1 MKITAQE
8 EYGLRCALQLARAGA
23 SGSRTIP
30 EIADREGLST
40 AYVAKL
46 LQLLR
51 THGLVRSVR
60 GRSGGYTLGR
70 PSAEIT
76 ISDVLAAMGHQPWDA
91 GGCRRFSGALD
102 VCIHSSG
109 CSIRS
114 LWGVLDTVVDQL
126 LRSVNLA
133 DLLDGGRQAAA
144 RFCIERGEAERPA
157 VAAAVGEN
165 QA

>member
-23 SGSRTIP
+23 SGSLTIP
-30 EIADREGLST
+30 EIADREGLSA

-51 THGLVRSVR
+51 AGGLVRSVR
-60 GRSGGYTLGR
+60 GRSGGFTLGR
-70 PSAEIT
+70 VPAEIAV
-76 ISDVLAAMGHQPWDA
+76 SDVFAAMGHQLWDA
-91 GGCRRFSGALD
+91 GGCSRFSGALD
-102 VCIHSSG
+102 VCVHSSA

-114 LWGVLDTVVDQL
+114 LWGVLDSVVDQL
-126 LRSVNLA
+126 LRSVSLA
-133 DLLDGGRQAAA
+133 DLLEGGTRAAA
-144 RFCIERGEAERPA
+144 RFYIQERDAERPA
-157 VAAAVGEN
+157 VAAAVGGK